1 MTNYDFETPNFWIGT
16 YFNLIILQ
24 VTYFLYSFVLA
35 YAVRFVIAVVVELLC
50 ANREA
55 LVWRKWEEK

>member
-35 YAVRFVIAVVVELLC
+35 YAVGFVIAVVVELLC